1 MARTKAFD
9 PDLALERA
17 MQTFWTRGYAAT
29 STQDLVD
36 ALQINRSSLYATF
49 GSKSELYWR
58 ALERYAHDMQHW
70 SRSLLEGPG
79 PFRPRLRAAL
89 LEAVEED
96 LDPKRSRGCFAC
108 NAAIELAPV
117 DDKVRRLVRG
127 AFGVV
132 RGTFRDALVR
142 ARDEGELPD
151 GADVDRLATFLVT
164 TFEGLHVVAKGTR
177 DRRMVEQAV
186 EAMVAAI

>member
-1 MARTKAFD
+1 
-9 PDLALERA
+9 

-49 GSKSELYWR
+49 GSKSELYSR
-58 ALERYAHDMQHW
+58 ALERYAYDVQQW
-70 SRSLLEGPG
+70 SRSLVDGPG

-89 LEAVEED
+89 LEAIEED
-96 LDPKRSRGCFAC
+96 LDPRRSRGCFAC

-117 DDKVRRLVRG
+117 DARVRRLVSG
-127 AFGVV
+127 AFGEV
-132 RGTFRDALVR
+132 RRTFRDALVR
-142 ARDEGELPD
+142 ARDDGELPD
-151 GADVDRLATFLVT
+151 GADVERLATFLVT

-186 EAMVAAI
+186 EALVAAV